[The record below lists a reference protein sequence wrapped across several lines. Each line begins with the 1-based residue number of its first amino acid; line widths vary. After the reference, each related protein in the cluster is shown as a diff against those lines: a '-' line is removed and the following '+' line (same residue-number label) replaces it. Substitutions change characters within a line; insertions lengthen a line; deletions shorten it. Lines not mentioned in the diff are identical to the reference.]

1 MESKRRCLTA
11 IGIVTLVSSIAGCGG
26 LRIHS
31 EFRDKQGTEV
41 KEAWAKVDTA
51 AVIAA
56 ERDNLN
62 KLLTAELETQ
72 DKLASSIRDH
82 RLRAILNGKSI
93 DRLFPDVDAQFNVL
107 VGTTGTPTSKIESIQ
122 KYERE
127 RKTWLE
133 QIAEAQSVWVDSR
146 TGISAPTCEEIGTL
160 SNVKNKTRL
169 NELTKATVE
178 TATDDEMSISRKR
191 SASAAL
197 DQLKSACPRGPK
209 DINVYE
215 GIGGALGEA
224 VDRRKTDQVLAK
236 QSQDAAAALTMTYKD
251 AAKEYADAIAIKDGN
266 TVEKV
271 VFAQAKLKKA
281 AEVLEKSP
289 DAISRQFI
297 ANEKLESLKE
307 FVAAVSQAN
316 EKGELPADANK
327 ATVAF
332 VLFPKLIDDA
342 KKSLADAKVPL
353 ALPLLIQR
361 NHEQL
366 KLEAATREFAA
377 RQAMVR
383 LSDTVVDT
391 IFEEA
396 QQLLNA
402 KRHLEKVSSMVK
414 GKTPLEAFKIQEED
428 QRISMY
434 QATALYLDALNRLEA
449 RRYKLEYQYIAAQH
463 ELQLAY
469 AEVSAKQWSA
479 LIGASVDQVAAAGAS
494 GIKADRVV
502 ALLNTF
508 GVFYI
513 GHGVNK

>member
-1 MESKRRCLTA
+1 MESSRRCLRVF
-11 IGIVTLVSSIAGCGG
+11 GIATLVFSIAGCGG

-31 EFRDKQGTEV
+31 EVRDKQGIEV

-51 AVIAA
+51 ALIAT

-62 KLLTAELETQ
+62 KLLTAELDTQ
-72 DKLASSIRDH
+72 DKLASAVRDH
-82 RLRAILNGKSI
+82 RLRAILDGKTI
-93 DRLFPDVDAQFNVL
+93 DRIFTDVDAQFNVL
-107 VGTTGTPTSKIESIQ
+107 VGTSGTPTFKIESIQ

-133 QIAEAQSVWVDSR
+133 QIAEARSVWVDSR
-146 TGISAPTCEEIGTL
+146 TRISAPTCEEIATL
-160 SNVKNKTRL
+160 SDVKNKTRRD
-169 NELTKATVE
+169 ELSKATVE
-178 TATDDEMSISRKR
+178 NTNDDEISRGRKR

-197 DQLKSACPRGPK
+197 AQLERACPRGPK
-209 DINVYE
+209 DTNVYD
-215 GIGGALGEA
+215 GISGALGQA
-224 VDRRKTDQVLAK
+224 VDRRKADQELAK
-236 QSQDAAAALTMTYKD
+236 QSQDAATALTKTYKH
-251 AAKEYADAIAIKDGN
+251 AAEEYAEASKTKDGN
-266 TVEKV
+266 TIEKAGSV
-271 VFAQAKLKKA
+271 LAKLKKA
-281 AEVLEKSP
+281 AEALEKAP

-342 KKSLADAKVPL
+342 NKSLADTKVPL

-366 KLEAATREFAA
+366 KLEAATRELAA

-383 LSDTVVDT
+383 LSDAVVDT
-391 IFEEA
+391 IFDEA

-402 KRHLEKVSSMVK
+402 KGHLEKVSSAVK
-414 GKTPLEAFKIQEED
+414 GKPPLAAFEIQDKD
-428 QRISMY
+428 QRISIY
-434 QATALYLDALNRLEA
+434 RAAALYLDALNRLEA

-463 ELQLAY
+463 ELQLIY
-469 AEVSAKQWSA
+469 AEVNAKQWSA

-494 GIKADRVV
+494 GIKTDRLV
-502 ALLNTF
+502 ALLNTL

-513 GHGVNK
+513 GRGVNK